1 MMQED
6 PGQYQMKWLRYM
18 KSSLISVKC
27 YEINNSRKTDGSN
40 AESTY
45 MYYGATDVWDVF
57 NLSVCVVFIGCCI
70 AYQNIVAS

>member
-40 AESTY
+40 AEST
-45 MYYGATDVWDVF
+45 
-57 NLSVCVVFIGCCI
+57 
-70 AYQNIVAS
+70 